1 LNLSRILEKGYL
13 PKELPPPFTSKT
25 FGKKS
30 RYITKKWKDY
40 ETELKEQLPSE
51 NSKNQ
56 AKKRFEPILK
66 KHKLSKLF
74 EYNIAKGKFSRR
86 KIEIP
91 HPQSYLNLCEKIV
104 ENWNL
109 IKETHD
115 LSTFSESKLY
125 SETKIK
131 RSVRT
136 KSRSW
141 SKFRNKLTEVSF
153 NYKVQLK
160 IDITNFYPTIYT
172 HTIPWSLLGKE
183 DSKKYFQLKS
193 ENNHNFIALTQTD
206 NKAKKYQ
213 IGDNIDSLVRNCN
226 DKQSIGLPIGPDSS
240 FILSEMLASRIDN
253 EIAENL
259 TGFDYKCIRYY
270 DDYYFYLN
278 SVSDAETVLKRTQKI
293 LYNYKLEANEN
304 KVEIKELPYFQSDLW
319 NIEIHNYKFKETDIT
334 DIQELEYY
342 FSLIFKL
349 VEENRDKSSWI
360 ISYALTRF
368 EFGKVKIRK
377 ENINIFISL
386 ILKTLY
392 LETSTIDQIFKIIYT
407 YRTFLERKE
416 LNKIKILLD
425 KLIDEHILLNHSF
438 EIAWGLWFF
447 KTFDINCEVS
457 LLQKILDSEDQI
469 SILISLD
476 IINNK
481 PINKNK
487 FDFSKLNSMLNSNNL
502 YSEFWLINYEIEI
515 KDWIT
520 NNLNSTITHKF
531 FEILKKYEVSFYN
544 INNQVKTNFN
554 LSNQFSPFVDIPDF
568 FNHSQAEDDEDE
580 DEDY

>member
-1 LNLSRILEKGYL
+1 MNLSRILEKGYL